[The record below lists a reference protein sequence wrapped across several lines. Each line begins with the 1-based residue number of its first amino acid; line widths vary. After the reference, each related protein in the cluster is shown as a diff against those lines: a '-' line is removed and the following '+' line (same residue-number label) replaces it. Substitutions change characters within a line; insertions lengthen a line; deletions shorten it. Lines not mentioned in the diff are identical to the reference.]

1 MIEWSV
7 IFFPYTMALGCLG
20 RAIWEEEL
28 LGCYIPARSKD
39 DDDDLFSLTVRL
51 LGRILIFPFFY
62 FVNRNDWRNV
72 ISLISPPALTKK
84 EERKNRL

>member
-20 RAIWEEEL
+20 RAIWEEL
-28 LGCYIPARSKD
+28 LGCYIPARSK

-51 LGRILIFPFFY
+51 LGRILIFLF
-62 FVNRNDWRNV
+62 
-72 ISLISPPALTKK
+72 LLC
-84 EERKNRL
+84 